1 MHYILHQTINFPYKE
16 SETGGELRQF
26 VKAVVDLGAAPGG
39 WSQVVAAKLGWLH
52 DTTFQEEPA
61 HDARAIEEEEDYPE
75 RKEERWRRRDC
86 LHSSTIQEDPVHDA
100 RAIEEEEEEYP
111 ERTEERRRPS
121 NSRKNKR
128 KQKVEVED
136 EEPYDPLNIDDLEPS
151 SALTGRGTIVAV
163 DLLKMQ
169 PIHGVHAIQADF
181 LAAETERRIHNLL
194 SVKGNLECKADIILS
209 DIAANASGNDVH
221 DIESSLEI
229 CEAVFCFARQYL
241 RSAERIGRRR
251 GGVLLMKHFEHPLL
265 QKFRVEKL
273 LPNFHD
279 VRYIK
284 PDSSRSASR
293 EGYFLCQGWKALEE

>member
-1 MHYILHQTINFPYKE
+1 MSFRPSATNLSSLRSSSKSWIARQARDPYVKKRLSDPASYRSRSAFKLLEINDQWDSFLTKPD
-16 SETGGELRQF
+16 

-39 WSQVVAAKLGWLH
+39 WSQV
-52 DTTFQEEPA
+52 
-61 HDARAIEEEEDYPE
+61 
-75 RKEERWRRRDC
+75 
-86 LHSSTIQEDPVHDA
+86 
-100 RAIEEEEEEYP
+100 
-111 ERTEERRRPS
+111 
-121 NSRKNKR
+121 
-128 KQKVEVED
+128 
-136 EEPYDPLNIDDLEPS
+136 PYDPLNIDDLEPS